1 MKVLPFL
8 AVVAVI
14 LVTPGVDMALV
25 TRNAIVRGRRAA
37 LATAVGVNLGVAVW
51 TIAAA
56 TGLAALF
63 AASSAAFDAVRL
75 AGAAYLVVLGLLS
88 LRSARGGFAPTGPT
102 AAPTRDRDALRQ
114 GLFCNLLNP
123 KMAIFFTSLLPQFT
137 ANGSAGLG
145 QLLALGAIFNL
156 LGLVWLTTYALAAAR
171 SGHVLRRPRVRARLE
186 YLTGFILVGLGIR
199 VALEGARR

>member
-1 MKVLPFL
+1 MRLLPFL

-25 TRNAIVRGRRAA
+25 TRNAIRRGRRAA

-51 TIAAA
+51 TVAAA

-88 LRSARGGFAPTGPT
+88 LRSARPGVGLAGSVPPATS
-102 AAPTRDRDALRQ
+102 DRSALRQ

-123 KMAIFFTSLLPQFT
+123 KMAIFFTSLPPQFT
-137 ANGSAGLG
+137 AHGSASLA
-145 QLLALGAIFNL
+145 QLLALGTIFNL
-156 LGLVWLTTYALAAAR
+156 LGLVWLTGYALAAAR
-171 SGHVLRRPRVRARLE
+171 SGRVLRRPRVRAALA
-186 YLTGFILVGLGIR
+186 YVTGFVLVGLGIR
-199 VALEGARR
+199 VALEGAGR

>member
-1 MKVLPFL
+1 RLLPFL

-56 TGLAALF
+56 AGLAALF
-63 AASSAAFDAVRL
+63 AASSAAFDTGRL

-88 LRSARGGFAPTGPT
+88 LRSTRRSLARFGSMQT
-102 AAPTRDRDALRQ
+102 ATSDRSALRQ

-123 KMAIFFTSLLPQFT
+123 KMAIFFTSLLPEFT
-137 ANGSAGLG
+137 SHGSASLV

-156 LGLVWLTTYALAAAR
+156 LGVVW
-171 SGHVLRRPRVRARLE
+171 
-186 YLTGFILVGLGIR
+186 
-199 VALEGARR
+199 

>member
-1 MKVLPFL
+1 MELLPFL

-25 TRNAIVRGRRAA
+25 TRNAIVHGRRAA

-51 TIAAA
+51 TVAAA
-56 TGLAALF
+56 AGLAALF
-63 AASSAAFDAVRL
+63 AASSAAFDTVRL

-88 LRSARGGFAPTGPT
+88 LRSTRRSLAPFGSMPT
-102 AAPTRDRDALRQ
+102 ATSDRSALRQ

-123 KMAIFFTSLLPQFT
+123 KMAIFFTSLLPEFT
-137 ANGSAGLG
+137 AHGSASLT

-156 LGLVWLTTYALAAAR
+156 LGLLWLTGYALAAAR
-171 SGHVLRRPRVRARLE
+171 GGHVLRRPRVRAALA
-186 YLTGFILVGLGIR
+186 YLTGFVLVGLGIR